1 MRPLEDMKILDFTH
15 GVAGSFATM
24 ILGDLGGDVIKIER
38 PGYGDPTRYT
48 NVSERFVAD
57 IPASG
62 GDYFLAINRNK
73 RAITLNL
80 QSEDGQEIAR
90 DLVKWA
96 DIVVQNFRPGV
107 MARLNLDYE
116 AIRQLNPSVIYGNL
130 SAYGQKGPLAHQPG
144 MDVAVQARSGV
155 MMITGYPGSGPIK
168 PGVSLSDFSGGVH
181 LAVALLAAIVHRERT
196 GEGQEVHMSLLDAT
210 MIMLSNYSVAVIDGD
225 AEIAPM
231 GTGHPQLV
239 PFQAFPSSD
248 GFIVIATG
256 TNRLFR
262 ELLGVLGLEE
272 FLTDPRFRGML
283 DRIANRDALIEI
295 ISEATRRKTTDE
307 WLTVMESN
315 EIPCA
320 PVQSLREAFTDPQ
333 LIANDMIVEIDHP
346 THGKIHVLGVPYKF
360 ATSECSIERTPP
372 LLGEHNREVLQ
383 SILGLADERLEEL
396 REAGVISG
404 AWGSG
409 GIARPRTRVRPRQN
423 PPTPVT

>member
-1 MRPLEDMKILDFTH
+1 MKILDFTH

-24 ILGDLGGDVIKIER
+24 ILGDLGADIIKIER

-48 NVSERFVAD
+48 NVSDRFIAD

-73 RAITLNL
+73 RAITLDL
-80 QSEDGQEIAR
+80 RSEEGQEIA
-90 DLVKWA
+90 LGLAKWA
-96 DIVVQNFRPGV
+96 GIVVQNFRPGV
-107 MARLNLDYE
+107 MTRLKLDYE
-116 AIRQLNPSVIYGNL
+116 AIREVNPGVIYGNL

-155 MMITGYPGSGPIK
+155 MTITGYPGSDPIK

-181 LAVALLAAIVHRERT
+181 LAVGLLAAIVHRERT

-210 MIMLSNYSVAVIDGD
+210 MIMLSNYSVAVIDGE
-225 AEIAPM
+225 AEIEPM

-239 PFQAFPSSD
+239 PFQAFPSAD

-262 ELLGVLGLEE
+262 DLLVVLGLEE
-272 FLTDPRFRGML
+272 LVGDARFRGML
-283 DRIANRDALIEI
+283 DRIANRDELVEI
-295 ISEATRRKTTDE
+295 ISNATRQKTTDE
-307 WLTVMESN
+307 WIEVMEEQ

-320 PVQSLREAFTDPQ
+320 PVQSMAQAFADPQ
-333 LIANDMIVEIDHP
+333 LAANDMIVEIDHP

-360 ATSECSIERTPP
+360 ASSVCRIERTPP
-372 LLGEHNREVLQ
+372 LLGEHTDEVLTG
-383 SILGLADERLEEL
+383 ILGLEDERVQEL
-396 REAGVISG
+396 RDAGVI
-404 AWGSG
+404 
-409 GIARPRTRVRPRQN
+409 
-423 PPTPVT
+423 